1 VGLGVG
7 VGFAVAEALAAGVPD
22 LPLELLEL
30 LELLVGVP
38 PIEAL
43 DDSVAP
49 PAKNVPVGVGAGL
62 LSLDPK

>member
-1 VGLGVG
+1 MGLGVG
-7 VGFAVAEALAAGVPD
+7 VGFGVAEALAAGVPD

-43 DDSVAP
+43 DDAVVP
-49 PAKNVPVGVGAGL
+49 PAKTVPVGVAAGL
-62 LSLDPK
+62 LSWDPK

>member
-1 VGLGVG
+1 VGVGVG

-22 LPLELLEL
+22 LLLELLEL
-30 LELLVGVP
+30 LEGVP
-38 PIEAL
+38 PIEVL

>member
-1 VGLGVG
+1 MGLGVG
-7 VGFAVAEALAAGVPD
+7 VGFGVAEALAAGVPD

-43 DDSVAP
+43 DDAVVR
-49 PAKNVPVGVGAGL
+49 PAKSVPVG
-62 LSLDPK
+62 